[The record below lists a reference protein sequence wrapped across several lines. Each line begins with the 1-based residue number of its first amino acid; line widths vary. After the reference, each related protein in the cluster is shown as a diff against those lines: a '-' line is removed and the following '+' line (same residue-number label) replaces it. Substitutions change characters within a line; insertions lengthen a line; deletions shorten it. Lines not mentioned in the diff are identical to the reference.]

1 MKILRKAS
9 ILVFVVAA
17 SAVWQPPVFAQFN
30 PAAPVV
36 PSLPPPPTP
45 PAATPGLN
53 PQPAPV
59 GRDSSTNPLK
69 PVPGLRTG
77 NPSAETHNDRA
88 IRCTHQGGAL
98 GVPSGQMGQY
108 VQECVNAR

>member
-1 MKILRKAS
+1 MLARTIWLLAFS
-9 ILVFVVAA
+9 LLVGWQWPAP
-17 SAVWQPPVFAQFN
+17 AVAQFN

-59 GRDSSTNPLK
+59 GASSASNPLS
-69 PVPGLRTG
+69 PVPGLRLG
-77 NPSAETHNDRA
+77 APSAETHNDRS
-88 IRCTHQGGAL
+88 IRCAHQSGVQ
-98 GVPSGQMGQY
+98 GVPPGQLGPYLQA
-108 VQECVNAR
+108 CANN